1 LEEIMPQDNAQ
12 RLDEST
18 GEPQES
24 FSNKPAVLADTGHG
38 TKVKLWTNKN
48 RTDGT
53 EFQTV
58 SIERSFKR
66 QGSEQWETQKVNL
79 NADDLLAVARGLQ
92 KGHDTNVGKMANHA
106 DTRTT
111 QLYDR
116 RGDSASLDE
125 YGKVGI

>member
-1 LEEIMPQDNAQ
+1 MADSNA
-12 RLDEST
+12 RRADEPA

-24 FSNKPAVLADTGHG
+24 FSNKPLVLADSGHG

-48 RTDGT
+48 KADGS

-79 NADDLLAVARGLQ
+79 NADDLLAVARGLE
-92 KGHDTNVGKMANHA
+92 KGHDTIVEKQVAKPGQN
-106 DTRTT
+106 R
-111 QLYDR
+111 
-116 RGDSASLDE
+116 
-125 YGKVGI
+125 